1 MSHITFDHIE
11 KIGQIIYEDDVCQH
25 VHYPEMLSRYDS
37 NYIQFKTMPSLTAFK
52 KSEQILR
59 TFHQKH
65 NQKHVKFIFPSNEK
79 ISSDLHNYLT
89 EENYDIGFLEL
100 YTIEPS
106 HFATSVHNHVDV
118 QLVTKDNLAVF
129 LKLQYEEDLK
139 YGETFATEKQA
150 LLQRLFNDSHKH
162 QLLAYYDGIPV
173 GSTELIEEDT
183 TVEIDNLFVLEA
195 FQRKGIGSQLQQY
208 VMQNFH
214 NKIVIL
220 VADGEDTARE
230 MYQKQNYVY
239 QGFQYEVLQVEGDKS
254 S

>member
-1 MSHITFDHIE
+1 MRNITFDHIE
-11 KIGQIIYEDDVCQH
+11 KIGHIIFENEVYQH

-37 NYIQFKTMPSLTAFK
+37 NYILFKTMPSLSIFK
-52 KSEQILR
+52 ELEQMLR

-65 NQKHVKFIFPSNEK
+65 NQKHLKFIFPANEK
-79 ISSDLHNYLT
+79 ISSDVHQYLT
-89 EENYDIGFLEL
+89 DANYDIGFLEL

-106 HFATSVHNHVDV
+106 QFPTSVHHHVKV
-118 QLVTKDNLAVF
+118 QPVTEENLEAF

-139 YGETFATEKQA
+139 YGENFASEKQA
-150 LLQRLFNDSHKH
+150 LLQRQFHDAHKH

-173 GSTELIEEDT
+173 GSTELIEEKT

-208 VMQNFH
+208 VMQKFPD
-214 NKIVIL
+214 KIVIL
-220 VADGEDTARE
+220 VADGEDTPRE

-239 QGFQYEVLQVEGDKS
+239 QGFQYEALKVEED
-254 S
+254 

>member
-1 MSHITFDHIE
+1 MHNITFDHIE
-11 KIGQIIYEDDVCQH
+11 KIGHIIFEDEVCQH

-37 NYIQFKTMPSLTAFK
+37 NFILFKTMPALTAFK
-52 KSEQILR
+52 KTEQMLR
-59 TFHQKH
+59 IFHQKH
-65 NQKHVKFIFPSNEK
+65 NQKHLKFIFPANEK
-79 ISSDLHNYLT
+79 LSSDIHMYLT
-89 EENYDIGFLEL
+89 EKNYDIGFLEL
-100 YTIEPS
+100 YSIEPS
-106 HFATSVHNHVDV
+106 QFATNVHRHVDV
-118 QLVTKDNLAVF
+118 QLVTENNLQAF

-150 LLQRLFNDSHKH
+150 FLKRRFHDPSKY

-173 GSTELIEEDT
+173 GSMELIEEEA

-208 VMQNFH
+208 VMQKFQH
-214 NKIVIL
+214 KIVIL

-239 QGFQYEVLQVEGDKS
+239 QGFQYEVLQVEGD
-254 S
+254 